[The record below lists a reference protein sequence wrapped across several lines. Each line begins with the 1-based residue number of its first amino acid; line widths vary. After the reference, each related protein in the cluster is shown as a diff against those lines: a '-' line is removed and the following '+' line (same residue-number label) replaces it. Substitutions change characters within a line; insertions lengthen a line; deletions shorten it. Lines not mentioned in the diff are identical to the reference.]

1 MQRKISANLCEYLR
15 DKKSLSLDDVFKSH
29 AEIKETH
36 RKLCDAK
43 DISANLC
50 VTKKEGTVRLLPQS
64 DTFHEV
70 LDTFFIAYAEKKALL
85 CSVNSRKQK
94 HSVFKT

>member
-1 MQRKISANLCEYLR
+1 MAHGNYYFMAHGNEEK
-15 DKKSLSLDDVFKSH
+15 
-29 AEIKETH
+29 
-36 RKLCDAK
+36 
-43 DISANLC
+43 
-50 VTKKEGTVRLLPQS
+50 PQS

-94 HSVFKT
+94 HSVFKL